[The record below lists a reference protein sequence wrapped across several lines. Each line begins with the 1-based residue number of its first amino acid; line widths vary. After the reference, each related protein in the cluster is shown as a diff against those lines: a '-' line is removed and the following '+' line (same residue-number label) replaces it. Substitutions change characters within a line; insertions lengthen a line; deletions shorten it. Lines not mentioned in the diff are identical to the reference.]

1 MVHTLF
7 SANFVVGSLF
17 HQIKPNIQ
25 NIKQI
30 IIVKRKK
37 KKKDIV
43 FLLQRVIYSGTT
55 AILSC
60 LQISSLIYSWAGFI
74 VFLCS

>member
-37 KKKDIV
+37 KKK
-43 FLLQRVIYSGTT
+43 T
-55 AILSC
+55 
-60 LQISSLIYSWAGFI
+60 
-74 VFLCS
+74 